1 MNSNDSPS
9 PHDWAARVRCARSDL
24 PPPVALADVLRAMH
38 AARPAE
44 RPSLLDAFTSL
55 FARPSALVA
64 CAAVATLTLWWS
76 ADDLVWTASLLATL
90 GGDWL

>member
-1 MNSNDSPS
+1 MNSNDSS
-9 PHDWAARVRCARSDL
+9 PHDWTARVQCARRDL

-44 RPSLLDAFTSL
+44 RPSLLDAFTSV

-64 CAAVATLTLWWS
+64 CAAVVALTLWWS
-76 ADDLVWTASLLATL
+76 ADDMIWTASLLATL

>member
-1 MNSNDSPS
+1 MNSNDSS
-9 PHDWAARVRCARSDL
+9 PHDWVARVQSARGDL
-24 PPPVALADVLRAMH
+24 PPPVVLADVLRAMH

-44 RPSLLDAFTSL
+44 RPSLLDAFTSV

-64 CAAVATLTLWWS
+64 CAAVATLALWWS
-76 ADDLVWTASLLATL
+76 ADDMVWTASLLATL